1 MSIILEIRGDH
12 IQLDQLLKTTGLCH
26 SGGFAHAEI
35 GAGRVR
41 VDGVV
46 ERVEIAKTLLSPDPR
61 NPVDGWEPRV
71 TSRYT
76 VAGRLYRSNR
86 VNYVS
91 LNVQERGV
99 GTVPYAQANIRG
111 YRPGGK
117 VRVFYRRERPD
128 QSALKTPFP
137 ELLALFSL
145 FPLAL
150 LVMGGVALFKGR
162 R

>member
-1 MSIILEIRGDH
+1 MFKRILV
-12 IQLDQLLKTTGLCH
+12 LLLLFGSTVFFYHL
-26 SGGFAHAEI
+26 SRWISWRLAPS
-35 GAGRVR
+35 

-76 VAGRLYRSNR
+76 VAGHLYRSNR

-99 GTVPYAQANIRG
+99 GTVPYAQASIRG

-137 ELLALFSL
+137 ELLAFFSL

-150 LVMGGVALFKGR
+150 LVMGGVSLFKGKR
-162 R
+162 